1 MFKRNLSVICVIA
14 LFLLGGCQVYEDIYG
29 ESDVSTISMED
40 IVVEGEDVEEEVVEE
55 EEEKSLLDI
64 FKKPD
69 AEEVDEI
76 IEIVEEEVVDEE
88 LVEVVD
94 EGIDERAVVIIVQET
109 DFVSLEPDATDP
121 DGDPLTYTFTSPLDE
136 GGAWQTTYGDEG
148 EYTVTITA
156 SDGDLSASQDVLV
169 IVNRKE
175 EAPVIDSVI
184 PEETTLD
191 IKEDNIIEFSV
202 SASDLND
209 DELYYEWK
217 LDGEDASITNTY
229 TYNLDYGSAG
239 SHTVKLL
246 ITDGTLETTQIWAV
260 TVENVNREPE
270 MAEIGDIAV
279 MENEPVVIVLEASD
293 PDGDEPIYS
302 VDSDLFEQ
310 EGNVFTWYTT
320 YDDSGAYSLT
330 ATVSDGDLSVS
341 QEINIDVGN
350 VNRAPVFLG
359 IEQR

>member
-1 MFKRNLSVICVIA
+1 VKIISRGSFVW
-14 LFLLGGCQVYEDIYG
+14 LLGLLIIMVLSACAPAATPAPTAENQPPVIESVTPAPAEIQWG
-29 ESDVSTISMED
+29 EVST
-40 IVVEGEDVEEEVVEE
+40 VRCV
-55 EEEKSLLDI
+55 
-64 FKKPD
+64 
-69 AEEVDEI
+69 
-76 IEIVEEEVVDEE
+76 
-88 LVEVVD
+88 
-94 EGIDERAVVIIVQET
+94 
-109 DFVSLEPDATDP
+109 ATDP

-136 GGAWQTTYGDEG
+136 EGAWQTTYGDEG

-169 IVNRKE
+169 IVNRRE
-175 EAPVIDSVI
+175 EAPVIDSAI

-191 IKEDNIIEFSV
+191 IKEDNVIEFSV

-217 LDGEDASITNTY
+217 VDGEDASTTTSY
-229 TYNLDYGSAG
+229 AYNLDYDSAG

-279 MENEPVVIVLEASD
+279 MENEPVVIVVEASD
-293 PDGDEPIYS
+293 PDGDELIYT

-310 EGNVFTWYTT
+310 EENVFTWYTT

-330 ATVSDGDLSVS
+330 VTVSDGDLPVS